1 MFEFKLVKSN
11 ISQDT
16 SLSVHHHHAGRH
28 EEGSSASAGDES
40 HEEGHE
46 EASTREGL
54 FFARL
59 SNNSTTVIGPVLELL
74 FCLAGRDRARGPNPQ
89 SETTTPP

>member
-46 EASTREGL
+46 EASTRKGL

-59 SNNSTTVIGPVLELL
+59 SKTL
-74 FCLAGRDRARGPNPQ
+74 PQ
-89 SETTTPP
+89 L